1 MLIFGLFQAYLE
13 HDFEVGHYMKERVI
27 PRAVLF
33 FTGEIDE
40 GMTDDEDDES
50 IDYHDDEDENENTKE

>member
-1 MLIFGLFQAYLE
+1 ME

-33 FTGEIDE
+33 FTGDIDE
-40 GMTDDEDDES
+40 GMSDDDES
-50 IDYHDDEDENENTKE
+50 IDYHDDEDEHEITEE